1 MKKTALEKYLKLSL
15 KQYNLPNWAKFR
27 GDHDSQSCIFDE
39 AENVVGLI
47 LKNTKLTKIT
57 LPDLPYL
64 AYCCISDNEKLTAL
78 TLEGSFPVLAY
89 LDISDNQLT
98 SFTIANDFPQLDRID
113 ISRNKLKKFTV
124 NGALP
129 VLNML
134 DLSGNPMK
142 NVDVDMLE
150 KMPELEYLYLH
161 QNPLNLSIGAYRKDG
176 ANYLQAAKKLKAA
189 LDSGERVKN
198 EEYKVL
204 LVGDGKT
211 GKSCVVNR
219 LVNDHFN
226 PEWDSTHGISVQ
238 QFKDTDNR
246 YDFPYT
252 LNLWDFGGQDIY
264 HTTHRLFMQ
273 NNTTY
278 LLLWNEETEIENE
291 FSERKEGRKM
301 RKWLNRRYKYWLR
314 YIAYIGKKSPLLI
327 IQTKDA
333 KGGNKH
339 PHKQDILDRY
349 EDYFPYLEFL
359 AIDSIDPQPKESG
372 YKKMM
377 NRLEEAI
384 EELEREEWLPKRWV
398 MIRDALLAKRPDAN
412 AATKNEFLNL
422 EDKFMSL
429 ADYRKL
435 ATAAGEAEPDQLL
448 TNWLVKTGVVFYKK
462 GLFDD
467 KIILNQEWAIKAI
480 YTLFDRGDDG
490 FYYEIKERNGRF
502 SGKELR
508 TYWGGYPQNVQELFL
523 GFMLNSEM
531 CFEVRSKDEER
542 NASRTF
548 EQRQFI
554 AIELM
559 SGKRPRIFEERESNW
574 AANGDTIVYMRY
586 QHPFLHQG
594 IIQSFIA
601 RTHEFAEVSDMY
613 KKGIL
618 LEMENTKAII
628 EANEE
633 SDEILIKLPLVDE
646 RLLDRI
652 RNEFENI
659 QKTDENPVEELV
671 SLDGK
676 VFVNIKELLDAKEK
690 KETRIKAAC
699 GTFVEVNN
707 FAIFMAKDEKETF
720 ENARQE
726 KTKLKSMEKVR
737 NLIASGR
744 LDQALTLLSK
754 EYNSTEV
761 IQLQERLSTLS
772 RDNRMG
778 ILSNAEANLERNKIT
793 ASTLAL
799 LAELNKPSITN
810 EVKKEKP
817 IIEKTEEEAETPSP
831 KIYFSYAWG
840 DDKEE
845 GESREK
851 TVKELYESLV
861 NDGFN
866 VIRDKEGVQFGASII
881 EFMESLANGDLIVVF
896 TSAKYFESSYCMFEL
911 NKIGEKCGYD
921 KTQFQNRI
929 LPIPVEFIN
938 FKDRKV
944 RAKYKDF
951 WLKEEKELGDYVAK
965 YRSTM
970 SQWEWDEY
978 EFAKNLNSLYFS
990 KLTGFL
996 VQLNQ
1001 STISLL
1007 SKNDFDLVKQTIK
1020 DRFKNIS

>member
-1 MKKTALEKYLKLSL
+1 L
-15 KQYNLPNWAKFR
+15 
-27 GDHDSQSCIFDE
+27 
-39 AENVVGLI
+39 
-47 LKNTKLTKIT
+47 
-57 LPDLPYL
+57 DL
-64 AYCCISDNEKLTAL
+64 
-78 TLEGSFPVLAY
+78 
-89 LDISDNQLT
+89 SDNQLT
-98 SFTIANDFPQLDRID
+98 SFTTTNDFLQLDRID

-129 VLNML
+129 LLNML
-134 DLSGNPMK
+134 DLSSNPIK

-161 QNPLNLSIGAYRKDG
+161 SNPLNFSIGAYHEGG

-219 LVNDHFN
+219 LVNDSFN
-226 PEWDSTHGISVQ
+226 PAWDSTHGISVQ
-238 QFKDTDNR
+238 QFKDTHNR
-246 YDFPYT
+246 YGFPYI

-278 LLLWNEETEIENE
+278 LLLWNEETEVEND

-339 PHKQDILDRY
+339 PHKQDISDRY

-359 AIDSIDPQPKESG
+359 AIDSIEPQPKESG

-377 NRLEEAI
+377 NRLAEAI

-398 MIRDALLAKRPDAN
+398 TIRDTLLAKRPDAN

-435 ATAAGEAEPDQLL
+435 ATAAGETEPDQLL

-480 YTLFDRGDDG
+480 YTLFDRGDKG
-490 FYYEIKERNGRF
+490 FYHEIKEEDGRF

-508 TYWGGYPQNVQELFL
+508 TYWEDYPQNVQELFL

-531 CFEVRSKDEER
+531 CFEVRSKEEER
-542 NASRTF
+542 NASKTF
-548 EQRQFI
+548 EKRQFI

-559 SGKRPRIFEERESNW
+559 PEKRPRIFDERENNW
-574 AANGDTIVYMRY
+574 VTNGDTIAYICY

-613 KKGIL
+613 KNGIL

-633 SDEILIKLPLVDE
+633 SDEILIKLPLVDK

-652 RNEFENI
+652 RNEFEKI
-659 QKTDENPVEELV
+659 QKIDENTVEELV

-676 VFVNIKELLDAKEK
+676 VFMKIKELLDAKNK
-690 KETRIKAAC
+690 KEARIKAAC
-699 GTFVEVNN
+699 GTFVEVND

-720 ENARQE
+720 ENARQAKAVE
-726 KTKLKSMEKVR
+726 TKLESMEKIR
-737 NLIASGR
+737 NLIANSR
-744 LDQALTLLSK
+744 LDQALTLLR
-754 EYNSTEV
+754 EQYNSTKI
-761 IQLQERLSTLS
+761 IQLQERLSKLH

-778 ILSNAEANLERNKIT
+778 ILSNSEANLERNKIT

-799 LAELNKPSITN
+799 L
-810 EVKKEKP
+810 EVLKKQLVEKIP
-817 IIEKTEEEAETPSP
+817 HVEEIEAEEETETPLS
-831 KIYFSYAWG
+831 KTYISYAWG
-840 DDKEE
+840 GDSTKVTD
-845 GESREK
+845 
-851 TVKELYESLV
+851 LV
-861 NDGFN
+861 
-866 VIRDKEGVQFGASII
+866 
-881 EFMESLANGDLIVVF
+881 
-896 TSAKYFESSYCMFEL
+896 
-911 NKIGEKCGYD
+911 
-921 KTQFQNRI
+921 
-929 LPIPVEFIN
+929 
-938 FKDRKV
+938 
-944 RAKYKDF
+944 
-951 WLKEEKELGDYVAK
+951 EKELTERGVVINRDLGQVGYKDSIQGFMQEIGKGNRVIVIISEK
-965 YRSTM
+965 YLKSDNCMYELTQIYQNENFSDRIFPIILEDANIYKPIARIRYIKY
-970 SQWEWDEY
+970 WEEKIKELDAELKSIGTGVHLT
-978 EFAKNLNSLYFS
+978 EIQQELNNYADIRASFDKMAAILKDMNALNPEIHQNENFESLYQ
-990 KLTGFL
+990 KLTTG
-996 VQLNQ
+996 
-1001 STISLL
+1001 
-1007 SKNDFDLVKQTIK
+1007 
-1020 DRFKNIS
+1020 